1 MIDKKVQDELDK
13 VDKVISSLYNI
24 IQSIYC
30 KAKENGLDDDT
41 IAFLIYKVECLQQVQ
56 IDLKDINID
65 FIKDFVPY
73 TSERTRLLC
82 STMAERNHMEKDHN
96 KIQEEIVQYFQEEQL
111 AIDESMYAR
120 K

>member
-41 IAFLIYKVECLQQVQ
+41 IAFLIYKAECL
-56 IDLKDINID
+56 
-65 FIKDFVPY
+65 
-73 TSERTRLLC
+73 
-82 STMAERNHMEKDHN
+82 
-96 KIQEEIVQYFQEEQL
+96 
-111 AIDESMYAR
+111 
-120 K
+120 